1 MVSGR
6 TATVS
11 ATRIPLSSSVNP
23 SEISASTRGSNTW
36 LVGWSCIRSSAYFGV
51 SRLSR
56 AHRRAAPR
64 GFAGARADHTARSGR
79 RRFALSRRSDSAS
92 QRSTCRFRA
101 GRRRAARPNVERAT
115 RRARVRPDRSIH
127 FSVDI
132 STDIGSKNPQ
142 QSKLRAFA
150 GTSEFVSS
158 PPLDHCPTSQ
168 QPQHRPCRGTQT
180 NAVLHSFQ
188 KITCAPESSD
198 AVVCDSACDA
208 VSESSRFISRV
219 RSLMYSLVRE

>member
-1 MVSGR
+1 MGR
-6 TATVS
+6 TLGSWGGRAS
-11 ATRIPLSSSVNP
+11 ARAHISVCL
-23 SEISASTRGSNTW
+23 G
-36 LVGWSCIRSSAYFGV
+36 
-51 SRLSR
+51 SR

-101 GRRRAARPNVERAT
+101 GRRRRAARPNVERAT

-150 GTSEFVSS
+150 GTSKFVSS
-158 PPLDHCPTSQ
+158 PPLDHCPTRANSHSIGHAADRKRTPSSTVVKKSPARRRAQ
-168 QPQHRPCRGTQT
+168 MQSFATRPATRC
-180 NAVLHSFQ
+180 
-188 KITCAPESSD
+188 
-198 AVVCDSACDA
+198 
-208 VSESSRFISRV
+208 
-219 RSLMYSLVRE
+219 RSLPDSFRACARSCTRSCASS